1 MQIKSVIR
9 YVNGSVRIMHD
20 ISIFT
25 LVDVLGGNDGMT
37 DIIIG
42 VDDDGLT
49 RYFNIS
55 RLLTSQPVSY
65 SSVTSWDKLEELFNT
80 LNGSVLE
87 MIEVKVMVPST
98 YLTKRDDSLIS
109 IVNPFA
115 SNSSNQLRIYSG
127 DNDTHINLEYGS
139 VYFPTI
145 RNNQSLRHLL
155 SDVVVNTDYSPNK
168 LNLKNTIPV
177 INGVVCYP
185 EYDSTNNE
193 LYARDG
199 VAFVQNRKQ
208 FCSNTVLIDVSDLG
222 DMECIKLSDCTNG
235 VVSNVQLEEQSA
247 GIKHGNLLEDST
259 DGHFTGMKGNSC
271 KVYKNN
277 KIKISFDVPEG
288 KIGEPVLILF
298 GRIVTTLENVVSYN
312 IAGSKLHVECEISRS
327 IVENILISNLE
338 KCGKNV
344 TGTPFYKSYL
354 EKNLERLF
362 MVNDRHD
369 HNEVFE
375 DAEAEYTSRM
385 LDNASSFVVLIN
397 TDKKVHLSIR
407 EFTYKCNN
415 KTLWFE
421 SEANPVGGILI
432 NPQTLEIVDYTKV
445 EYINGSLIT
454 FVNQTPLYRITN
466 DNLNEN
472 IVDVFMST
480 SKPVGEDTGL
490 FTNIRDN
497 RNLVLVD
504 IQYEAPEKEVIIVP
518 PEEPEVPE
526 SSITV
531 KDPMVDLIIPAE
543 TRLVIG
549 DRVQINITAL
559 DSKTI
564 VISGTE
570 GMDGKYERTNVFSK
584 FNDAVWY
591 CRERGEIKSIYNED
605 NFWYIGLVGAE
616 PTYRSSDN
624 NGVLMPWNA
633 SFIKWFTLEVEEVG
647 SSSAAVG
654 DVDNIQITYL
664 DAENIYVSA
673 NYPGLVGK
681 YYMNSATTAFN
692 SRTWS
697 KGDCKVYYDGSRWK
711 VAIGDKVIFETEEA
725 MTSSSPWHHL
735 TWNYLG
741 E

>member
-1 MQIKSVIR
+1 
-9 YVNGSVRIMHD
+9 
-20 ISIFT
+20 
-25 LVDVLGGNDGMT
+25 
-37 DIIIG
+37 
-42 VDDDGLT
+42 
-49 RYFNIS
+49 
-55 RLLTSQPVSY
+55 
-65 SSVTSWDKLEELFNT
+65 
-80 LNGSVLE
+80 
-87 MIEVKVMVPST
+87 
-98 YLTKRDDSLIS
+98 
-109 IVNPFA
+109 
-115 SNSSNQLRIYSG
+115 
-127 DNDTHINLEYGS
+127 
-139 VYFPTI
+139 
-145 RNNQSLRHLL
+145 
-155 SDVVVNTDYSPNK
+155 
-168 LNLKNTIPV
+168 
-177 INGVVCYP
+177 
-185 EYDSTNNE
+185 
-193 LYARDG
+193 
-199 VAFVQNRKQ
+199 
-208 FCSNTVLIDVSDLG
+208 
-222 DMECIKLSDCTNG
+222 
-235 VVSNVQLEEQSA
+235 
-247 GIKHGNLLEDST
+247 
-259 DGHFTGMKGNSC
+259 
-271 KVYKNN
+271 
-277 KIKISFDVPEG
+277 
-288 KIGEPVLILF
+288 
-298 GRIVTTLENVVSYN
+298 
-312 IAGSKLHVECEISRS
+312 
-327 IVENILISNLE
+327 
-338 KCGKNV
+338 
-344 TGTPFYKSYL
+344 
-354 EKNLERLF
+354 

-369 HNEVFE
+369 HNEIFE
-375 DAEAEYTSRM
+375 DAEAEYTGRM
-385 LDNASSFVVLIN
+385 LDNASSFVVLID

-421 SEANPVGGILI
+421 SEANPIGGILI

-480 SKPVGEDTGL
+480 SKPIGEDTGL

-504 IQYEAPEKEVIIVP
+504 LQYEAPEKEVIIVP

-531 KDPMVDLIIPAE
+531 KDPMVDPIIPAE

-570 GMDGKYERTNVFSK
+570 GMDGKYERTNIFSK

-654 DVDNIQITYL
+654 DIDNIQITYL

-681 YYMNSATTAFN
+681 YYMNSAATAFN

-711 VAIGDKVIFETEEA
+711 VAIGDKVIFETDEA